1 MIGKLPVAP
10 LLALALLIGGCKA
23 EGDGAPKAPLEQKGN
38 AGMSALQD
46 RSSTSPAG
54 ALFVEKCAM
63 CHRQFGM
70 GTVILAR
77 RVEKGQ
83 EMLENRPDLSVDFVR
98 QAVRA
103 GIGNMPRI
111 GRGEVSDAELDTI
124 AAYLAKG
131 KAQ

>member
-1 MIGKLPVAP
+1 MSGKPAVAP
-10 LLALALLIGGCKA
+10 LLALVLLIGGCKA
-23 EGDGAPKAPLEQKGN
+23 EGDGAPKTEQKGN

-70 GTVILAR
+70 GTVLLAR

-83 EMLENRPDLSVDFVR
+83 EMLENRPDLNVDFVK